1 MTTPR
6 TPTAISVMDMT
17 TRWEPTGG
25 DPAGGRF
32 ITVEE
37 MCDIEDEAAD
47 AERGRLR
54 AKRSGHLQ
62 DFLRQMSPTEH
73 ALIHDFADWLLA
85 DPEKYGHE

>member
-6 TPTAISVMDMT
+6 TPTGKRLTDPVPYPGPALVKFTEAI
-17 TRWEPTGG
+17 
-25 DPAGGRF
+25 
-32 ITVEE
+32 
-37 MCDIEDEAAD
+37 CDIEDEAAD